1 MLFEV
6 DEAVNRVRAEV
17 DPDANILFGSAL
29 SEEMEGRVRVSVVAT
44 GIDAESFL
52 RMGDNVQKF
61 PLRRKPID
69 AEAPTAIA
77 SALARTY
84 SEPVARGGVLQQV
97 AELAQEFA
105 VRADLPLPEEA
116 APAVLEEVD
125 EPMNLG
131 GVDAPL
137 MEEFPLRAPALQEFA
152 PQPKRRGFAGF
163 FGRRRA
169 EPIVAPT
176 LETAR
181 AAGVARAA
189 VQPAVQTPQQMAP
202 QPAAP
207 QTAGSR
213 AADGRP
219 QAQAAPEDLFAGVAE
234 DDRFEIPAFLRRQAK
249 MGS

>member
-1 MLFEV
+1 
-6 DEAVNRVRAEV
+6 
-17 DPDANILFGSAL
+17 
-29 SEEMEGRVRVSVVAT
+29 
-44 GIDAESFL
+44 
-52 RMGDNVQKF
+52 
-61 PLRRKPID
+61 
-69 AEAPTAIA
+69 
-77 SALARTY
+77 
-84 SEPVARGGVLQQV
+84 
-97 AELAQEFA
+97 
-105 VRADLPLPEEA
+105 
-116 APAVLEEVD
+116 
-125 EPMNLG
+125 
-131 GVDAPL
+131 

-176 LETAR
+176 LETPR